1 MLARVRDYVANS
13 EDTTAWEFG
22 VRVGRVAWTG
32 GRVFFFFRPRTSHKG
47 IGLTLQAVSVTST
60 GLRSMRMFMVMIMMS
75 GDKKKK
81 KQLKGEREKRESI
94 CRAHDTMLAAL
105 DDVFIKKFEG
115 EVVGAVAFCLIH
127 HIESVIDI

>member
-1 MLARVRDYVANS
+1 M
-13 EDTTAWEFG
+13 EG
-22 VRVGRVAWTG
+22 
-32 GRVFFFFRPRTSHKG
+32 FFFFSSKDLTQGHWTDAAG
-47 IGLTLQAVSVTST
+47 GQCDFHGLAEYAHVY
-60 GLRSMRMFMVMIMMS
+60 
-75 GDKKKK
+75 GDDNDEWRQKKK